1 MRRGVVTSV
10 LWLVCFA
17 ASGCHHAY
25 TERMVASGNVNGM
38 GVSASTAVDCLDL
51 RVHRDDG
58 LGAAALGPQVIVV
71 AIEVGN
77 ACTSPR
83 RVALGAV
90 EATIDRA
97 DHPAESLKRLDPR
110 RELHTYTVDA
120 ASQGTARV
128 AFMRTDAGVA
138 PERVCV
144 DFSHAVDAEG
154 WLAPVCFEWTPPVDA
169 SSGWEVERH
178 GYGRGYRECVERSH
192 VVGQTR
198 CSGFASDWA
207 NGDAPAIAVGV
218 DVRALRLAPSMLV
231 ASGSLASQAWSLESG
246 PEPWLVS
253 LAPRTRIELERF
265 AYVGI
270 EGRLGVGPS
279 VDGTRA
285 TRTHE
290 VSVEPGVSQLLGIG
304 GVVGMQV
311 VLAPIGLRA
320 ELFAGAD
327 FAGIWARTSY
337 LGVPG
342 HSSVTLTPHAVIEP
356 RLAVDLWLTPW
367 LSVGVMGGV
376 DVLGP
381 LTSADVGLTIT
392 GHVRSYDAAQP

>member
-1 MRRGVVTSV
+1 
-10 LWLVCFA
+10 
-17 ASGCHHAY
+17 
-25 TERMVASGNVNGM
+25 
-38 GVSASTAVDCLDL
+38 
-51 RVHRDDG
+51 
-58 LGAAALGPQVIVV
+58 
-71 AIEVGN
+71 
-77 ACTSPR
+77 
-83 RVALGAV
+83 
-90 EATIDRA
+90 
-97 DHPAESLKRLDPR
+97 
-110 RELHTYTVDA
+110 
-120 ASQGTARV
+120 
-128 AFMRTDAGVA
+128 
-138 PERVCV
+138 
-144 DFSHAVDAEG
+144 
-154 WLAPVCFEWTPPVDA
+154 
-169 SSGWEVERH
+169 
-178 GYGRGYRECVERSH
+178 
-192 VVGQTR
+192 
-198 CSGFASDWA
+198 
-207 NGDAPAIAVGV
+207 
-218 DVRALRLAPSMLV
+218 
-231 ASGSLASQAWSLESG
+231 
-246 PEPWLVS
+246 
-253 LAPRTRIELERF
+253 
-265 AYVGI
+265 
-270 EGRLGVGPS
+270 VGPS